1 MRTGRNRVR
10 PDGVFHLGRHRHSRH
25 AVKARRI
32 VRTDVRTG
40 RCYTAL
46 LHDGIRS
53 SRGICR
59 DLCHTPLSA
68 QRRYL
73 FHRHC
78 RSHGR
83 HSDTIGACGG
93 KSGEARL
100 VYTGNAAIIT
110 GILLLVFAHNIPCYL
125 LLAALLGYSFG
136 AVQPALQTMVMP
148 AERRGAASSTFFV
161 AFDFGIALGGFFAG
175 LLVKYREYDDMFL
188 GMLLVLLLSIVLHYL
203 FGRRHPSSS
212 PPQKK
217 SIRPEPATAEVRH
230 LRSNMF
236 QTDIL
241 VLISRIYTI
250 NNMLLMRFSFFRLC
264 IILCCS
270 SYAFVSAKSNRV
282 SAASVRG
289 LVV

>member
-1 MRTGRNRVR
+1 MRCCPRSPFLSPLWAEMPYHRFGNSVVQHRAHPVETLRRMARRHSRPSPRPYMRTGRSGVR

-125 LLAALLGYSFG
+125 LLWQHCWDTVSELCSLPCRPWSCLPKDEVPQALRFSW
-136 AVQPALQTMVMP
+136 
-148 AERRGAASSTFFV
+148 
-161 AFDFGIALGGFFAG
+161 
-175 LLVKYREYDDMFL
+175 
-188 GMLLVLLLSIVLHYL
+188 LSISGLHWED
-203 FGRRHPSSS
+203 F
-212 PPQKK
+212 
-217 SIRPEPATAEVRH
+217 
-230 LRSNMF
+230 
-236 QTDIL
+236 
-241 VLISRIYTI
+241 SRITREI
-250 NNMLLMRFSFFRLC
+250 PG
-264 IILCCS
+264 I
-270 SYAFVSAKSNRV
+270 
-282 SAASVRG
+282 
-289 LVV
+289 

>member
-1 MRTGRNRVR
+1 MRCCPRSPFLSPLWAEMPYHRFGNSVVQHRAHPVETLRRMARRHSRPSPRPYMRTGRSGVR

-32 VRTDVRTG
+32 VRTEVRAAVTQLFFMMAYGVVEVYVAIYAVLHCLPSEGIYFIGIAVATVATRILLG
-40 RCYTAL
+40 RVVDKY
-46 LHDGIRS
+46 
-53 SRGICR
+53 
-59 DLCHTPLSA
+59 
-68 QRRYL
+68 
-73 FHRHC
+73 
-78 RSHGR
+78 
-83 HSDTIGACGG
+83 
-93 KSGEARL
+93 GEAQL
-100 VYTGNAAIIT
+100 VYTENAAIIT

-188 GMLLVLLLSIVLHYL
+188 GMLLVLPLSIVLHYL

-217 SIRPEPATAEVRH
+217 RIRHEPDNA
-230 LRSNMF
+230 
-236 QTDIL
+236 
-241 VLISRIYTI
+241 
-250 NNMLLMRFSFFRLC
+250 
-264 IILCCS
+264 
-270 SYAFVSAKSNRV
+270 
-282 SAASVRG
+282 
-289 LVV
+289 

>member
-1 MRTGRNRVR
+1 MHCCPRSPFLSPLWAEMPYHRFGNSVVQHRAHPVETLRRMARRHSRPSPRPYMRTGRSGVR

-32 VRTDVRTG
+32 VRTEVRAAVTQLFFMMTYGVVEVYVAIYAVLHRLLSGGIYFIGIAVATVATRILLG
-40 RCYTAL
+40 RVVDKY
-46 LHDGIRS
+46 
-53 SRGICR
+53 
-59 DLCHTPLSA
+59 
-68 QRRYL
+68 
-73 FHRHC
+73 
-78 RSHGR
+78 
-83 HSDTIGACGG
+83 
-93 KSGEARL
+93 GEAQL
-100 VYTGNAAIIT
+100 VYTENAAIIT

-217 SIRPEPATAEVRH
+217 RIRHEPDNA
-230 LRSNMF
+230 
-236 QTDIL
+236 
-241 VLISRIYTI
+241 
-250 NNMLLMRFSFFRLC
+250 
-264 IILCCS
+264 
-270 SYAFVSAKSNRV
+270 
-282 SAASVRG
+282 
-289 LVV
+289 

>member
-1 MRTGRNRVR
+1 MHCCPRSPFLSPLWAEMPYHRFGNSVVQHRAHPVETLRRMARRHSRPSPRPYMRTGRSGVR

-32 VRTDVRTG
+32 VRTEVRAAVTQLFFMMTYGVVEVYVAIYAVLHRLLSGGIYFIGIAVATVATRILLG
-40 RCYTAL
+40 RVVDKY
-46 LHDGIRS
+46 
-53 SRGICR
+53 
-59 DLCHTPLSA
+59 
-68 QRRYL
+68 
-73 FHRHC
+73 
-78 RSHGR
+78 
-83 HSDTIGACGG
+83 
-93 KSGEARL
+93 GEAQL
-100 VYTGNAAIIT
+100 VYTENAAIIT

-175 LLVKYREYDDMFL
+175 LLVKYRGYDDMFL

-217 SIRPEPATAEVRH
+217 RIRHEPDNA
-230 LRSNMF
+230 
-236 QTDIL
+236 
-241 VLISRIYTI
+241 
-250 NNMLLMRFSFFRLC
+250 
-264 IILCCS
+264 
-270 SYAFVSAKSNRV
+270 
-282 SAASVRG
+282 
-289 LVV
+289 

>member
-1 MRTGRNRVR
+1 MRCCPRSPFLSPLWAEMPYHRFGNSVVQHRAHPVETLRRMARRHSRPSPRPYMRTGRSGVR

-32 VRTDVRTG
+32 VRTEVRAAVTQLFFMMTYGVVEVYVAIYAVLHRLLSGGIYFIGIAVATVATRILLG
-40 RCYTAL
+40 RVVDKY
-46 LHDGIRS
+46 
-53 SRGICR
+53 
-59 DLCHTPLSA
+59 
-68 QRRYL
+68 
-73 FHRHC
+73 
-78 RSHGR
+78 
-83 HSDTIGACGG
+83 
-93 KSGEARL
+93 GEAQL
-100 VYTGNAAIIT
+100 VYTENAAIIT

-217 SIRPEPATAEVRH
+217 RIRHEPDNA
-230 LRSNMF
+230 
-236 QTDIL
+236 
-241 VLISRIYTI
+241 
-250 NNMLLMRFSFFRLC
+250 
-264 IILCCS
+264 
-270 SYAFVSAKSNRV
+270 
-282 SAASVRG
+282 
-289 LVV
+289 